1 MSRTFENS
9 TLYGEKY
16 NVTRKKKKRQSS
28 MGLNLGVFTGLN
40 LGVFSSIQRC
50 NHKAFLLGLVEDIC
64 LRCTGLFV
72 TEQQPG

>member
-1 MSRTFENS
+1 MSPE
-9 TLYGEKY
+9 
-16 NVTRKKKKRQSS
+16 KKKKRQSS

>member
-1 MSRTFENS
+1 
-9 TLYGEKY
+9 
-16 NVTRKKKKRQSS
+16 

-40 LGVFSSIQRC
+40 LGVFSSIQHC

-64 LRCTGLFV
+64 LRCTGLFI

>member
-1 MSRTFENS
+1 
-9 TLYGEKY
+9 
-16 NVTRKKKKRQSS
+16 

-50 NHKAFLLGLVEDIC
+50 NHKAFLLGLVEDVC
-64 LRCTGLFV
+64 LHCTGLFV